1 MDLIITGKDLTIN
14 ILVKAARHE
23 RLRISFAAQ
32 ALKNMKKGREFA
44 SIVTAKGGPVY
55 GLSVGVGS
63 RKTRRVPTNG
73 HITVKLSRLRR
84 RCSGENTAKRH
95 I

>member
-32 ALKNMKKGREFA
+32 ALKNMKKAGFEA
-44 SIVTAKGGPVY
+44 LPQ
-55 GLSVGVGS
+55 
-63 RKTRRVPTNG
+63 RKVSQFMG
-73 HITVKLSRLRR
+73 
-84 RCSGENTAKRH
+84 CQ
-95 I
+95 